1 MFGLKDTSVD
11 VIKTNFIPVLMS
23 VMALVKSSWRQLV
36 YDVRSGSIDSSL
48 PIPSECRDV
57 LNEKL
62 GGPCP
67 ARADQL
73 REIFEQAESCNF
85 KDVIP
90 AIWPNVKMIQCA
102 CSGSYKSFVPILKHY
117 CGPNVHI
124 SSFVLGCSEAGTY
137 ARVYRPTVNTSLFA
151 LVPHM
156 FFEFIP
162 FADISKEHPQALLSS
177 EVQEGQVYELVLT
190 TTTGFYRYRLGDLI
204 KVVKLT
210 NDKGPLFD
218 LYGRSSM
225 ELVLTAYDH
234 FFYESHLVEIMT
246 EFVSDIKS

>member
-1 MFGLKDTSVD
+1 ML
-11 VIKTNFIPVLMS
+11 S
-23 VMALVKSSWRQLV
+23 VMALVKSSWRKLV
-36 YDVRSGSIDSSL
+36 HDVRSGSIDSSL

-62 GGPCP
+62 GGPYP

-102 CSGSYKSFVPILKHY
+102 CSGSYKSYTPILKHY

-137 ARVYRPTVNTSLFA
+137 ACVYRPTV
-151 LVPHM
+151 
-156 FFEFIP
+156 P
-162 FADISKEHPQALLSS
+162 FADISKDHPQALLSS
-177 EVQEGQVYELVLT
+177 EVQEGQVYELVSIAT
-190 TTTGFYRYRLGDLI
+190 DSETSS
-204 KVVKLT
+204 KL
-210 NDKGPLFD
+210 
-218 LYGRSSM
+218 
-225 ELVLTAYDH
+225 
-234 FFYESHLVEIMT
+234 
-246 EFVSDIKS
+246 